1 MAKKKKNTYNWGDR
15 ESSPGGVLVNASLKP
30 VNSELRLFNNPGQRN
45 IVDTEKRFF
54 NNSGQRTIVDTEKRI
69 FNSSN
74 QLVPKSNLPNLG
86 PTRTPIPTQV
96 EETFYIPGQRLPYR
110 NQLDQHFFYPY
121 LRSVALGTE
130 PGQGG
135 GGSDSG
141 GGGGGE
147 AAPVTWE
154 AFDSKVA
161 GAPDW
166 WKALKPSEM
175 NEATEY
181 LASLNMMI
189 PFLSPE
195 DQRSVAANL
204 YQQNPEAFAH
214 LNPETIDPLDTQLK
228 KTPTIP
234 PFVPPSQMTTDL
246 RKQFTSAQRYTNA
259 LTALT
264 QLASAVGKSD
274 AELGPGYRYLRSILN
289 TGQTFGAQ
297 PGAQGQTRRNYL
309 NQMGALDPLL
319 SQTQQ
324 QSLSPYSSIA
334 RMLSQPY
341 FTAGQL
347 VPVQRTQDGRYLF
360 GEANKELL

>member
-1 MAKKKKNTYNWGDR
+1 MAKKKPNNNFNW
-15 ESSPGGVLVNASLKP
+15 
-30 VNSELRLFNNPGQRN
+30 
-45 IVDTEKRFF
+45 
-54 NNSGQRTIVDTEKRI
+54 NSGKSAKAPVTNTELNIFKNPNQYNVVDTEKRI
-69 FNSSN
+69 FNNPQQRTSS
-74 QLVPKSNLPNLG
+74 PYKPTYKSG
-86 PTRTPIPTQV
+86 PHWFNWGTQGKSGGSYAGGIRDYAV
-96 EETFYIPGQRLPYR
+96 SAGWITDDAGKT
-110 NQLDQHFFYPY
+110 
-121 LRSVALGTE
+121 G
-130 PGQGG
+130 GGGGG
-135 GGSDSG
+135 GGSNDWGGG

-154 AFDSKVA
+154 AFDSQVA
-161 GAPDW
+161 GAPAW

-189 PFLSPE
+189 PFLSLE

-204 YQQNPEAFAH
+204 YQQNPEAFGH
-214 LNPETIDPLDTQLK
+214 LNPETIDSLDTQLK
-228 KTPTIP
+228 KTAPIP

-347 VPVQRTQDGRYLF
+347 VPVQRAQDGRYLF